1 VVKWAAEQN
10 QDTFYTISVQFYL
23 ECYSLSAG
31 PRNDNVMTVRTSK
44 EEKQYTFET
53 GDIDK
58 EEDEFSEIYLGK
70 TAFTVPESEFNNG
83 VSVTVEWP
91 CRGTYSDKKI
101 DIIKAEGKI
110 GPN

>member
-1 VVKWAAEQN
+1 MSIE
-10 QDTFYTISVQFYL
+10 
-23 ECYSLSAG
+23 LSESRFKEVTG
-31 PRNDNVMTVRTSK
+31 LFDIDLTLPSIPRNLDSRQKTSK
-44 EEKQYTFET
+44 EEKQYIFET

-83 VSVTVEWP
+83 VAVTVEWP
-91 CRGTYSDKKI
+91 FRGTYSDKEI
-101 DIIKAEGKI
+101 DVIKAEGKI